1 MLIIFIDSDKNIS
14 GNSMS
19 IFSIPIILK
28 IPKMCKIPMSDSNIG
43 INNHKYHSPNR
54 IRSGIN
60 LRNQLNNKL
69 IIISSDINPKEI
81 NKSHESNK

>member
-1 MLIIFIDSDKNIS
+1 
-14 GNSMS
+14 
-19 IFSIPIILK
+19 
-28 IPKMCKIPMSDSNIG
+28 MSDSNIG

-81 NKSHESNK
+81 NKSHESNKQDHSNLILNHFVLICY